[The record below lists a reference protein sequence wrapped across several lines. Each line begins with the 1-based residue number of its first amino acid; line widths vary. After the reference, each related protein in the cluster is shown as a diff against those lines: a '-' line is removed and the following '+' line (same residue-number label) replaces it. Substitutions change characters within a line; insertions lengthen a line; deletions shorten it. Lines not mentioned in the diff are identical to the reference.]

1 MNQRLQPIE
10 DAFEH
15 LQDNGRKRLAELQH
29 LLLEL
34 VKQLDDKPERY
45 PIDLDRA

>member
-1 MNQRLQPIE
+1 MNQWLQPIE

-15 LQDNGRKRLAELQH
+15 RQYDGRKRLVELQH

-34 VKQLDDKPERY
+34 VEQLDDKPKRY